1 MKRRTLASSTT
12 AKARIRPSKADR
24 RRSQTQETIDDEVE
38 SFASYVSSSSF
49 ALASRT
55 NDPVAIV
62 RILAAGVGMITAQF
76 VARPSKPERRDL
88 EDAMTALTV
97 ASNGILVANLANRTR

>member
-1 MKRRTLASSTT
+1 MKKRTLASSM
-12 AKARIRPSKADR
+12 AKVRIRPSKADR

-62 RILAAGVGMITAQF
+62 RIFAAGVGMITAQF
-76 VARPSKPERRDL
+76 IAKPSKAERRDL
-88 EDAMTALTV
+88 EDAMITLTE
-97 ASNGILVANLANRTR
+97 ASNGILVANLSKRSR